1 MLGGQFIPATPG
13 GGSAE
18 PAAAPAPPSMGLQEK
33 AEALKAIDVAE
44 VRPCVNCRLHQGR
57 AYTVFGEGDPDADL
71 VFVGE
76 GPGAEEDRTGRPF
89 VGRAGELLTKMI
101 EAMGLGRRDVYIC
114 NLVKCRP
121 PQNRAPGPDEIEACW
136 GYLIR
141 QLQIIAPKVIVS
153 LGNPATQHLL
163 DTRVGITKMRGR
175 WQKLPLIGEHLAG
188 IDVMPTFHPAYLLRQ
203 YTGDNRS
210 KVWDDLQKVM
220 AALGLK
226 VKGNTS

>member
-1 MLGGQFIPATPG
+1 
-13 GGSAE
+13 
-18 PAAAPAPPSMGLQEK
+18 MGLQEK
-33 AEALKAIDVAE
+33 AEALEAIDVAE
-44 VRPCVNCRLHQGR
+44 VRPCVNCRLYQARTH
-57 AYTVFGEGDPDADL
+57 TVFGEGDPDADL

-153 LGNPATQHLL
+153 LGNPATQNLL

-203 YTGDNRS
+203 YTGDNRG

-220 AALGLK
+220 AVLGLK
-226 VKGNTS
+226 VRGKTN